1 MSADWAEQYQGA
13 ITVCDQQGI
22 ILYMNA
28 TAKQVLADNQNLV
41 GENVL
46 DCHPEPARSKL
57 SALLASGQSNTYT
70 IEKNG
75 IRKLIHQT
83 PWYQDGEYRGL
94 VELSLEI
101 PWDIPHFIRGP
112 KPK

>member
-28 TAKQVLADNQNLV
+28 TAQRVLADNQNLI

-46 DCHPEPARSKL
+46 DCHPSQPEASYQLCSLPGKATLTLLKRMEFVNL
-57 SALLASGQSNTYT
+57 STRLLGTRTGN
-70 IEKNG
+70 IG
-75 IRKLIHQT
+75 
-83 PWYQDGEYRGL
+83 G
-94 VELSLEI
+94 
-101 PWDIPHFIRGP
+101 
-112 KPK
+112 